1 MTKTPAPAPITR
13 FLPHS
18 LWVQMC
24 VLLALAIASTALF
37 AVPVLHARFEAQ
49 FHRELEKRGRS
60 VAQSLAKDYELRQAI
75 LLKEV
80 GLAEPVLRGLATAEE
95 DLLYVAVLKGREPL
109 ASASPTLKASD
120 LSRAIAMHFEDAA
133 NDGGEVR
140 RFTEPVTTQKTLDY
154 GTYGNGDSQRG
165 RDDLGYVILGLSTGR
180 SRARALQ
187 ETLFSVGTTAL
198 LVFAVLILLYFRWVA
213 RRLKRMV
220 GFVQAIVGGELQE
233 TLDDPFE
240 DELGRLATTLRAV
253 SQGTGDVIIQLV
265 AASRSLAAAA
275 AELFESSSRQAA
287 NANQQATSVTQM
299 GATVAELRQTFGEA
313 TSKAEAVIDLA
324 RRSEESSSGGASAV
338 KESIDGMVH
347 IRDQV
352 AAIAQTIQG
361 LLERTD
367 QINAII
373 EVVNDLA
380 EQSNVLALNAGI
392 EAARA
397 GEHGRGFAVVA
408 REVRSLAERSKES
421 TSEVR
426 GILQDIRQAGRDAV
440 RVIEEG
446 SRRAERGVAL
456 SNAAGESIQR
466 LGDTIV
472 ASSASAMQ
480 IATLT
485 RQQSVGID
493 QIWQATKGIDQ
504 IARETAQGIAQL
516 EAAAGNMKSLSGT
529 LTEVVGRYK
538 VLA

>member
-1 MTKTPAPAPITR
+1 MSEQSLFIR
-13 FLPHS
+13 FLPRS
-18 LWVQMC
+18 LWLQTILLLFLAVALTT
-24 VLLALAIASTALF
+24 VLTA
-37 AVPVLHARFEAQ
+37 PVLHSRFGAQ
-49 FHRELEKRGRS
+49 FSSELERRGR
-60 VAQSLAKDYELRQAI
+60 ATAKTLAKDYELRLAISLKDAAQAESI
-75 LLKEV
+75 LRSI
-80 GLAEPVLRGLATAEE
+80 AAADEE
-95 DLLYVAVLKGREPL
+95 ILYIAILKGREPIVF
-109 ASASPTLKASD
+109 APATLKPEE
-120 LSRAIAMHFEDAA
+120 LRQTIALHFAPA
-133 NDGGEVR
+133 GTDGSEVL
-140 RFTEPVTTQKTLDY
+140 RFTQAVATQKSLDLM
-154 GTYGNGDSQRG
+154 GEASLDPLKG
-165 RDDLGYVILGLSTGR
+165 REELGYVILGLSTQNEHLHV
-180 SRARALQ
+180 LQ
-187 ETLFSVGTTAL
+187 QTLFSVGTTS
-198 LVFAVLILLYFRWVA
+198 LVVFTMLILLYLRWVT
-213 RRLKRMV
+213 RRLNRM
-220 GFVQAIVGGELQE
+220 GRFAQAVAGGVLQQ
-233 TLDDPFE
+233 TLDDPIE
-240 DELGRLATTLRAV
+240 DDLGRLATALRAM
-253 SQGTGDVIIQLV
+253 SQRTVDVILQLV
-265 AASRSLAAAA
+265 AASRSLADAAI
-275 AELFESSSRQAA
+275 ELFESSSRQAA

-299 GATVAELRQTFGEA
+299 GATVAELRQTFSEA
-313 TSKAEAVIDLA
+313 TSKAEAVIELA

-426 GILQDIRQAGRDAV
+426 AILQDIRLAGRDAV

-456 SNAAGESIQR
+456 ANAAGESIQR

-504 IARETAQGIAQL
+504 IARETAKGIQQL
-516 EAAAGNMKSLSGT
+516 EAAAANMKSLSSS
-529 LTEVVGRYK
+529 LTDLVGRYK
-538 VLA
+538 V